1 MHIAK
6 KDAAKCA
13 RAVGAAS
20 PATGGRTPAP
30 NWFGLGP
37 NTRRAVVIGRRNSS
51 AQGAVLPPVS
61 SSTCLGPVKA
71 DPQTYSAPK
80 GWALEAYWRR
90 TSAAALL
97 GAKPETVGWGGRIR
111 TSAWRNQNPLPY
123 RLATPQQ
130 KTGLSARLTWCFG
143 GAQVHALIPEMF
155 EHIRDAVA
163 IRLGDE
169 FCRWAY
175 LPDKAEDVAARVDGA
190 RPTWTDEI
198 ATMQD
203 IPDAGD
209 AKTYTSGFASLD
221 QHGLRIVLP
230 AFMPIIGPYASGESV
245 LLRQLL
251 FNLWRL
257 HKWKFLLTSCEI
269 RGIADTEFET
279 IRTTVR

>member
-1 MHIAK
+1 M
-6 KDAAKCA
+6 
-13 RAVGAAS
+13 
-20 PATGGRTPAP
+20 
-30 NWFGLGP
+30 
-37 NTRRAVVIGRRNSS
+37 
-51 AQGAVLPPVS
+51 
-61 SSTCLGPVKA
+61 
-71 DPQTYSAPK
+71 
-80 GWALEAYWRR
+80 
-90 TSAAALL
+90 
-97 GAKPETVGWGGRIR
+97 
-111 TSAWRNQNPLPY
+111 
-123 RLATPQQ
+123 
-130 KTGLSARLTWCFG
+130 
-143 GAQVHALIPEMF
+143 HALIPEKF

-175 LPDKAEDVAARVDGA
+175 LPDKAEDVAARVGGA
-190 RPTWTDEI
+190 RPMWTDEI

-257 HKWKFLLTSCEI
+257 HKWKFLLTSFEENVKPRYQRDFRRHLIGRPMCTEQGEI
-269 RGIADTEFET
+269 LWSDSDIAKADIEREPAQ
-279 IRTTVR
+279 RTQVG